1 MTETRILYQPEIVT
15 SPGETLADLL
25 DERNMSQAELA
36 QRMGRPV
43 NKINEI
49 INGKR
54 AITPE
59 TAIQLER
66 VLGTPSAY
74 WLNHEAHYQA
84 YRKRI
89 EEDQRFEQWYEWLEQ
104 MPIARLK
111 ELGVLP
117 PIHNRGRNKNILMR
131 AILNFFSISSPAE
144 WDRLYGGMR
153 AAYRQSMPDR
163 CDPYATAAWL
173 RLGEKQVEVAVCADY
188 DRQSFRVA
196 LESIRP
202 LTLETPEVFEPRL
215 RNLCAASGVVLA
227 LVPEIPG
234 ARVSGAAR
242 WINGR
247 PLIQMSLYGK
257 TNDRFWFT
265 FFHEAGHILKHSH
278 QLVYLDDRTQGVL
291 SQEEKEANEFAAS
304 ILIPPKFEHEL
315 AALKSKDS
323 VIAFA
328 QQIQI
333 HPGIVVG
340 RLQYEKL
347 IPRSHMNGLK
357 DTFDW
362 RDAVNG

>member
-1 MTETRILYQPEIVT
+1 MTETRTPYQPEIVT
-15 SPGETLADLL
+15 PPGETLADILE
-25 DERNMSQAELA
+25 ERNMSQAELA
-36 QRMGRPV
+36 QRMGRPA

-89 EEDQRFEQWYEWLEQ
+89 EEDQRFEQWYDWLDQ
-104 MPIARLK
+104 MPIARLR

-117 PIHNRGRNKNILMR
+117 PLHNRGKNKNVLMR
-131 AILNFFSISSPAE
+131 ALLNFFSISSPAE
-144 WDRLYGGMR
+144 WQRLYGAMH

-163 CDPYATAAWL
+163 CDPFATAVWL
-173 RLGEKQVEVAVCADY
+173 RLGEKQMETAVGANY
-188 DRQSFRVA
+188 NRQKFR
-196 LESIRP
+196 ES
-202 LTLETPEVFEPRL
+202 LETIRSLTMEKPEVFESHL
-215 RNLCAASGVVLA
+215 RALCAESGVVLA
-227 LVPEIPG
+227 FVPEIPG

-265 FFHEAGHILKHSH
+265 FFHEAGHILQHSH
-278 QLVYLDDRTQGVL
+278 QLVYLDDRTQGAL
-291 SQEEKEANEFAAS
+291 SQEEEEANQFAARM
-304 ILIPPKFEHEL
+304 LIPPEFEQEL
-315 AALKSKDS
+315 PALKSKDS

-328 QQIQI
+328 QQIRI

-340 RLQYEKL
+340 RLQHEEI

-357 DTFDW
+357 DRFDW
-362 RDAVNG
+362 QEAVHG